1 MCIEGAERFGLSQ
14 LHQLRGRVGRG
25 SHQSYCI
32 LVYDSKND
40 VSQERLKLMEQTQ
53 DGFELAEQDLLLR
66 GSGQLFGLAQS
77 GLPDLR
83 VANIIKDIEI
93 LVQARK
99 DVLDFANNYGM
110 ETLESVMKE
119 ELEKRFGEKFLR
131 ILYN

>member
-1 MCIEGAERFGLSQ
+1 M
-14 LHQLRGRVGRG
+14 HQLRGRVGRG

-32 LVYDSKND
+32 LVSDSKND

-93 LVQARK
+93 LVEARK
-99 DVLDFANNYGM
+99 DVLDFASQFGM

>member
-1 MCIEGAERFGLSQ
+1 MCVEGAERFGLSQ

-25 SHQSYCI
+25 AHQSYCI
-32 LVYDSKND
+32 LVSDSKND
-40 VSQERLKLMEQTQ
+40 VSQERLKLMEQIQ

-93 LVQARK
+93 LVEARK
-99 DVLDFANNYGM
+99 DVLDFANQFGI
-110 ETLESVMKE
+110 EKLESIMKE

>member
-1 MCIEGAERFGLSQ
+1 M
-14 LHQLRGRVGRG
+14 
-25 SHQSYCI
+25 
-32 LVYDSKND
+32 
-40 VSQERLKLMEQTQ
+40 SQERLKLMEQTQ

-83 VANIIKDIEI
+83 VANIIKDFEI

-99 DVLDFANNYGM
+99 DVLDFASQHGM
-110 ETLESVMKE
+110 EKLESVMKE

>member
-1 MCIEGAERFGLSQ
+1 
-14 LHQLRGRVGRG
+14 
-25 SHQSYCI
+25 
-32 LVYDSKND
+32 
-40 VSQERLKLMEQTQ
+40 MEQTQ

-93 LVQARK
+93 LVEARK
-99 DVLDFANNYGM
+99 DVLDFCKSIWYGNIRICH
-110 ETLESVMKE
+110 ERRIR
-119 ELEKRFGEKFLR
+119 KRFGEKFLR

>member
-1 MCIEGAERFGLSQ
+1 
-14 LHQLRGRVGRG
+14 
-25 SHQSYCI
+25 
-32 LVYDSKND
+32 
-40 VSQERLKLMEQTQ
+40 MESTH

-83 VANIIKDIEI
+83 IANIIKDIDI
-93 LVQARK
+93 LVQARN
-99 DVLDFANNYGM
+99 DVLSYIREFGI
-110 ETLESVMKE
+110 EQLEKYMKL

>member
-1 MCIEGAERFGLSQ
+1 A
-14 LHQLRGRVGRG
+14 
-25 SHQSYCI
+25 HQSYCI
-32 LVYDSKND
+32 LVSDSKND
-40 VSQERLKLMEQTQ
+40 VSQERLKLMEQIQ
-53 DGFELAEQDLLLR
+53 DGFELAEQDLLIR

-93 LVQARK
+93 LVKARK
-99 DVLDFANNYGM
+99 DVLDFANQFGI
-110 ETLESVMKE
+110 EKLESIMKE